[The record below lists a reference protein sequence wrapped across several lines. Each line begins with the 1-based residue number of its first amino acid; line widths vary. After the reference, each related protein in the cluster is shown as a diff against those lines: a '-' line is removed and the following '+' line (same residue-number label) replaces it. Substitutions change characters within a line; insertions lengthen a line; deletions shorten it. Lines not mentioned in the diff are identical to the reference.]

1 MPDPCLVVRGLLDR
15 AQDSG
20 PNALAR
26 SIDLLSR
33 RHGLELKVL
42 YTHPIHAR
50 PIYTHEV
57 SSLRWEQALVFVE
70 LKMTNRCSCNKPLRT
85 TTAAPLSICYS
96 SASTARCEPHQDNAA
111 HGDTRSTL

>member
-1 MPDPCLVVRGLLDR
+1 MSISKVITLMGPKQPDPCLVVRGLLDR

-50 PIYTHEV
+50 HIHTRGVFTEV
-57 SSLRWEQALVFVE
+57 GASACVGEW
-70 LKMTNRCSCNKPLRT
+70 KMTNRCSCNKPLHT

-96 SASTARCEPHQDNAA
+96 SATRPH
-111 HGDTRSTL
+111 